1 MAKIQEHGRG
11 PVSFAQTEKIEM
23 LSDRFEKL
31 GGSTLDKKRCS
42 RSGVW
47 PIFRRRGLAG
57 MWPGWRP
64 GQTLSQVMVRVGP
77 S

>member
-1 MAKIQEHGRG
+1 MARIQEHGHG

-23 LSDRFEKL
+23 LSDHFEKL

-47 PIFRRRGLAG
+47 PILGGVAWQGCGQAG
-57 MWPGWRP
+57 GGAR
-64 GQTLSQVMVRVGP
+64 L
-77 S
+77 